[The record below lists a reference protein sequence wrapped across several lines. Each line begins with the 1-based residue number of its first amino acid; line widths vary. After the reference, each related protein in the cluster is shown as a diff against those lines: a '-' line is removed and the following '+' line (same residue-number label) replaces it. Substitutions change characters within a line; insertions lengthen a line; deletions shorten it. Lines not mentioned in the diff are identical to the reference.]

1 MTFHLEI
8 ITPEKVVYK
17 NDIDEVVVPTENG
30 QIAILPNHV
39 GLLTQIIPGEIIVKK
54 GGSQQALAVTGG
66 FLEIKSNSVSILAD
80 YAVRAEDIE
89 VLQAQEAQ
97 KRARKLME
105 EKTSEHDFRIAQGE
119 LIKAITQLEV
129 ATKHKR
135 HSRKPTEI

>member
-97 KRARKLME
+97 KRARKLI
-105 EKTSEHDFRIAQGE
+105 EKKKNKNNF
-119 LIKAITQLEV
+119 
-129 ATKHKR
+129 
-135 HSRKPTEI
+135 

>member
-39 GLLTQIIPGEIIVKK
+39 GLLTQVIPGEIIVKK
-54 GGSQQALAVTGG
+54 GGGRQVLAVTGG
-66 FLEIKSNSVSILAD
+66 FLEVKNNSVSILAD

-89 VLQAQEAQ
+89 VLKAEEAQ
-97 KRARKLME
+97 KRAKKLME

-119 LIKAITQLEV
+119 LIKAITELKV
-129 ATKHKR
+129 ATRHKR

>member
-1 MTFHLEI
+1 MTLHIEI
-8 ITPEKVVYK
+8 VTPEKVVYK
-17 NDIDEVVVPTENG
+17 NEVDEIIVPTDSG

-39 GLLTQIIPGEIIVKK
+39 GLLTKIVPGEIIIKK
-54 GGSQQALAVTGG
+54 GGSPQALAITGG
-66 FLEIKSNSVSILAD
+66 FLEVKDNNVNILAD

-89 VLQAQEAQ
+89 VLKAEEAQ
-97 KRARKLME
+97 RRAKKLME

-119 LIKAITQLEV
+119 LIKAITQLKV